1 MVVDDIRIQ
10 SKLTSG
16 EDVADLGGT
25 LIAYLGWQKAV
36 ARSGLT
42 LQPIDGFTLEQR
54 FFIGFGQWACENNR
68 PENQR
73 VSAATDPHSPGKY
86 RINGIVANLP
96 EFAQA
101 FSCKPGQPMVREK
114 AGKIW

>member
-1 MVVDDIRIQ
+1 MA
-10 SKLTSG
+10 
-16 EDVADLGGT
+16 ELGGT
-25 LIAYLGWQKAV
+25 LIAYLAWQKAV
-36 ARSGLT
+36 AASGRKPE
-42 LQPIDGFTLEQR
+42 PIDGFTPEQR

-101 FSCKPGQPMVREK
+101 FSCKAGQPMVREK
-114 AGKIW
+114 VCKIW